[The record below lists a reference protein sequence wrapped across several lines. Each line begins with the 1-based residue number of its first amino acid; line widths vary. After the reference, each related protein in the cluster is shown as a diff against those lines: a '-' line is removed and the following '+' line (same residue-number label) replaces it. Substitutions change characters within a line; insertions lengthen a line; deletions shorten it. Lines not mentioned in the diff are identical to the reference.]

1 MEDLQNRI
9 KEKAHVNVLPYG
21 AITVR
26 QAGSE
31 MTDFETLKELG
42 AFAFTDDG
50 VGVQDASMM
59 LAAKACSKTE
69 YGSSCAL

>member
-1 MEDLQNRI
+1 
-9 KEKAHVNVLPYG
+9 
-21 AITVR
+21 
-26 QAGSE
+26 

-59 LAAKACSKTE
+59 LAAMKRKKIR

>member
-1 MEDLQNRI
+1 
-9 KEKAHVNVLPYG
+9 
-21 AITVR
+21 
-26 QAGSE
+26 

-59 LAAKACSKTE
+59 LAAMKRAKKIR

>member
-1 MEDLQNRI
+1 
-9 KEKAHVNVLPYG
+9 
-21 AITVR
+21 
-26 QAGSE
+26 

-59 LAAKACSKTE
+59 LAAMKRAAKLDM
-69 YGSSCAL
+69 A

>member
-1 MEDLQNRI
+1 
-9 KEKAHVNVLPYG
+9 
-21 AITVR
+21 
-26 QAGSE
+26 

-59 LAAKACSKTE
+59 LAAMKRAAKLDMAVVRTVKRIRLLIKVVYMKE
-69 YGSSCAL
+69 VF